1 MDSTEEIKDMTI
13 TLEVGLINK
22 VEIKVGAINPE
33 EVGTNLKAIQTT
45 AIISATS
52 NLTINGVASRLPQTM
67 DGIKMRASSRLEAD
81 GKTHEVEASRI
92 MAVVAIEAIEALT
105 MKEIRVSMVV
115 IKGIEEEVKG
125 IREEHTKGEV
135 ITISH
140 MEMPVD
146 FKTLVEEDTEEVEV
160 VVFKV
165 EEIASNQLEITEVLL
180 MLIKVSNLQEISKT
194 TVKPHLFSTEV
205 TKTLVGIN
213 LKAIKMQGINVEDS
227 NHTINLADIKEVI
240 NQHGTKDQLH
250 LGSSNRTTL
259 TLMDHRQIIGL
270 IHLQ

>member
-1 MDSTEEIKDMTI
+1 M
-13 TLEVGLINK
+13 
-22 VEIKVGAINPE
+22 EIKVGTINPE

-52 NLTINGVASRLPQTM
+52 NLTINGVASRLSQIM
-67 DGIKMRASSRLEAD
+67 DGVKMRASSRLEAD
-81 GKTHEVEASRI
+81 GKTHEVEACRI
-92 MAVVAIEAIEALT
+92 MAVVGIEAIEALT
-105 MKEIRVSMVV
+105 MEEIRVSMVV
-115 IKGIEEEVKG
+115 IKGIEEEVEG
-125 IREEHTKGEV
+125 IREEDTKVEV

-146 FKTLVEEDTEEVEV
+146 FKTLVEEEDTEEVEV
-160 VVFKV
+160 VVFRV
-165 EEIASNQLEITEVLL
+165 EEIASKQLVITEALL

-194 TVKPHLFSTEV
+194 TVKPHLFNTEEI
-205 TKTLVGIN
+205 KTLVGTN
-213 LKAIKMQGINVEDS
+213 LKAITMQGINVEDS

-259 TLMDHRQIIGL
+259 TLIDHRQIIGL